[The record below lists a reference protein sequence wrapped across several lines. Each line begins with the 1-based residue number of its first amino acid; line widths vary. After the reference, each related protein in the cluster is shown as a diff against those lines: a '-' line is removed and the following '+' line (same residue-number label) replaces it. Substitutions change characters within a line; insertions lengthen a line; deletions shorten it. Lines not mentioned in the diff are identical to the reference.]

1 MSHFIKHI
9 FIILWLIGLL
19 TSCAAPATMATPTV
33 ALTATIVPTVPPA
46 PTIQPGDSERT
57 LTVDGQER
65 TYLLHIPPGLDK
77 GHPVSVVLIFHDLEG
92 SAEDASLITHF
103 DDIADKNSF
112 IVGYPNGLGASW
124 NAGGCCRYA
133 VEKNI
138 DEIAFV
144 RQILSDLGTIAS
156 LDPKR
161 VYATGFSNGGM
172 LAYRLACEMS
182 DTFAA
187 IASVSGDL
195 FYSSCQ
201 PQQSVSVIQ
210 VHGLADTIVPYN
222 GGKGTYMPNVIF
234 PPAEQG
240 ITTWVQLDGC
250 PSSSKVESEGT
261 IFTHYIYAPC
271 KAGTAVELYTF
282 NSGGHEWPSKYVW
295 DASQAIWDFLA
306 AHPKP

>member
-1 MSHFIKHI
+1 MSHFIRHI
-9 FIILWLIGLL
+9 FIILLLIGLF
-19 TSCAAPATMATPTV
+19 TGCAAPAAMATPTV
-33 ALTATIVPTVPPA
+33 ALTATIVPTAPPA

-57 LTVDGQER
+57 LTINGQER

-77 GHPVSVVLIFHDLEG
+77 GHPVSVVLIFHELEA
-92 SAEDASLITHF
+92 SAEDVSLLTHF
-103 DDIADKNSF
+103 DDIADKNGF
-112 IVGYPNGLGASW
+112 
-124 NAGGCCRYA
+124 
-133 VEKNI
+133 I

-144 RQILSDLGTIAS
+144 RQILSDLGTVAS
-156 LDPKR
+156 LDPKG
-161 VYATGFSNGGM
+161 VYVAGFSNGGM
-172 LAYRLACEMS
+172 LSYRLACEMS

-195 FYSSCQ
+195 FYSPCQ
-201 PQQSVSVIQ
+201 PQQSISVIQ

-222 GGKGTYMPNVIF
+222 GGKGIYLPNVIF
-234 PPAEQG
+234 PPVEQG

-250 PSSSKVESEGT
+250 PSSAKVESEGT

-295 DASQAIWDFLA
+295 PASQAIWDFFA